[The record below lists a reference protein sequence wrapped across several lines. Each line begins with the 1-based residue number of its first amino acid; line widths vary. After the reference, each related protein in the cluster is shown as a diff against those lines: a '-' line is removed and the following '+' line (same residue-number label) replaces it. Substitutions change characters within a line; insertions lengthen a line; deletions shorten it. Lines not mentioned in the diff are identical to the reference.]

1 MTGRRAVTHSKHRR
15 AFLGFRSLSERA
27 AQWLDLRTGSALLA
41 QQPREF
47 GRRGISALANEANI
61 LEMAHKVA
69 AKIKDIPVA
78 DRRDLLSG
86 RRCWKGCFADSLRPW
101 VRTAERRNASKPR
114 PAKAERRCCAGRRH
128 LERPAGQRRA
138 LWFYPTTEVRAV
150 LSELGTSS
158 NMKAGLVGMKL
169 EWRKVDRGRLVLYA
183 DEHPSMIARRIQAQ

>member
-1 MTGRRAVTHSKHRR
+1 MFFVISVAWAGVARPCSWRCRCWHLADVDGAADQCPFTGVKQTSQFDGAMSAFDPKQTSR
-15 AFLGFRSLSERA
+15 AFLGFRFLSERA

-114 PAKAERRCCAGRRH
+114 PKAVADAAKVVAIWNARQA
-128 LERPAGQRRA
+128 RRA
-138 LWFYPTTEVRAV
+138 GAV
-150 LSELGTSS
+150 
-158 NMKAGLVGMKL
+158 
-169 EWRKVDRGRLVLYA
+169 VLP
-183 DEHPSMIARRIQAQ
+183 DD